1 MRIWIVRKNY
11 MFVVTIYTY
20 NAEIKLYKW
29 FYKVL
34 KNLVGFYL
42 FLFLFLYS
50 ELNSLSISNLMFNV
64 DEQ

>member
-1 MRIWIVRKNY
+1 

-50 ELNSLSISNLMFNV
+50 ELNSLFISNLMFNV